1 MSHRSRQPVR
11 ARRGEPGYR
20 AGKLFER
27 HRLAAIPL
35 TLVLIVG
42 LLAIA
47 NHLWQARALIDA
59 LH

>member
-1 MSHRSRQPVR
+1 VR